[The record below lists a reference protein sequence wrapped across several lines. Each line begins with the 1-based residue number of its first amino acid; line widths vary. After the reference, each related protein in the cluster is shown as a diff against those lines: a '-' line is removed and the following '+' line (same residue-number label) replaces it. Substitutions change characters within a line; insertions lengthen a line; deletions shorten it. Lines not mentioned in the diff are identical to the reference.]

1 MSGGQKRNFFVK
13 MHKTKYVFPEG
24 FPPGGA
30 ATHRRVFCLD
40 FFRMFSFLLRMF
52 IFLACLDFLG
62 MFRLFW
68 ECLDFVG
75 NV

>member
-1 MSGGQKRNFFVK
+1 MTCLRKNALK
-13 MHKTKYVFPEG
+13 DKYVFPEG

-40 FFRMFSFLLRMF
+40 LF
-52 IFLACLDFLG
+52 G
-62 MFRLFW
+62 MFRPFWTCLNLF
-68 ECLDFVG
+68 G

>member
-1 MSGGQKRNFFVK
+1 MSRLKLSRNAVWRPKIIFFRK
-13 MHKTKYVFPEG
+13 NAFKDRYVFLGG

-40 FFRMFSFLLRMF
+40 F
-52 IFLACLDFLG
+52 LG
-62 MFRLFW
+62 MFRLVG
-68 ECLDFVG
+68 ECLDFLW